1 MTPSKHSSIIN
12 AIKDLIELKHI
23 YNMILILS
31 FGKSKAIGDAQ
42 SCYVNPNFSSM
53 LNKGSRSGKWEDVVA
68 VGCGGYCSITAEKK

>member
-23 YNMILILS
+23 YNMLLILS

-42 SCYVNPNFSSM
+42 SCM
-53 LNKGSRSGKWEDVVA
+53 
-68 VGCGGYCSITAEKK
+68 